1 MVLQRESST
10 WYVVIPVNDAT
21 SQITSFGYSH
31 FLDEDSHG
39 WRIMW
44 LTKLMYFAASW
55 RNVLRFG
62 GSSAFRKRFAF
73 ILQIEITVWNQEE
86 SLPCWRFSPFAC
98 EDAASWNK
106 WTGTWNL
113 EFKIHF
119 KDFFFERCIINK
131 LLNL

>member
-86 SLPCWRFSPFAC
+86 SLPCWRLSLHLPV
-98 EDAASWNK
+98 K
-106 WTGTWNL
+106 MQHLGTNELGLGIWDL
-113 EFKIHF
+113 RYILRI
-119 KDFFFERCIINK
+119 FFWKMYN
-131 LLNL
+131 